1 MTASPI
7 ALGQFET
14 PLDAADLLLGFSLH
28 RPTDRVLDPSCGSG
42 ILLRRA
48 YAWQEWLAP
57 GPHDMGQACWYG
69 VELDALPA
77 AAARREMP
85 QAAILQQNFFTLDPT
100 QLAPF
105 DVVIGNPPYTRA
117 QAIGMIETDEA
128 RQMALFPEDAQTAA
142 AGKMPLLTR
151 PLAGALSGR
160 SGLYAYFF
168 LHSAPFLREG
178 GRLAFVVPNGWLD
191 VAYGASLKRFLLEHF
206 RVRAIIESSVE
217 RWFASARVNTCL
229 IILEKCGNVQRRRN
243 NLIHLVRLQQ
253 EMSSLLP
260 PADDYRR
267 LVAVEQLV
275 AHLSPGRDLVSEE
288 AVVHVLPQKELHAE
302 DKWGIALRAPTAYH
316 QTRSKLSLAPLQH
329 WMKVERGYTTGAN
342 AFFYLTPAEA
352 REWSLEKQFRRP
364 LLKSLRG
371 LDRLRLAAED
381 SQVEV
386 LLIPPD
392 VDLRDTA
399 VSAYIRWGEEQGFQ
413 RRTTCAVREP
423 WYSLL
428 PQEPAPLVMPKGIW
442 RRHAVPL
449 LLDGTAVDQQLYQ
462 FYPAGEVSLLA
473 AAALLN
479 SAWFALQVELHGR
492 VNFGKGL
499 LWLAAYELEQIR
511 LPDPRRLTFARIAGL
526 EEAVLP
532 LTERALGDCL
542 AELERPD
549 RQALDEQVFDILGF
563 SGQERAEVLQAL
575 MERTSSRRRRA
586 QSED

>member
-1 MTASPI
+1 
-7 ALGQFET
+7 
-14 PLDAADLLLGFSLH
+14 
-28 RPTDRVLDPSCGSG
+28 
-42 ILLRRA
+42 
-48 YAWQEWLAP
+48 
-57 GPHDMGQACWYG
+57 
-69 VELDALPA
+69 
-77 AAARREMP
+77 
-85 QAAILQQNFFTLDPT
+85 
-100 QLAPF
+100 
-105 DVVIGNPPYTRA
+105 
-117 QAIGMIETDEA
+117 
-128 RQMALFPEDAQTAA
+128 
-142 AGKMPLLTR
+142 
-151 PLAGALSGR
+151 
-160 SGLYAYFF
+160 
-168 LHSAPFLREG
+168 
-178 GRLAFVVPNGWLD
+178 
-191 VAYGASLKRFLLEHF
+191 
-206 RVRAIIESSVE
+206 
-217 RWFASARVNTCL
+217 
-229 IILEKCGNVQRRRN
+229 
-243 NLIHLVRLQQ
+243 
-253 EMSSLLP
+253 
-260 PADDYRR
+260 
-267 LVAVEQLV
+267 
-275 AHLSPGRDLVSEE
+275 
-288 AVVHVLPQKELHAE
+288 
-302 DKWGIALRAPTAYH
+302 
-316 QTRSKLSLAPLQH
+316 
-329 WMKVERGYTTGAN
+329 
-342 AFFYLTPAEA
+342 
-352 REWSLEKQFRRP
+352 LEKQFRRP

-511 LPDPRRLTFARIAGL
+511 LPDPRRLTFAQIAGL

-575 MERTSSRRRRA
+575 VERTSSRRRRA